1 MNRNR
6 VLSVLF
12 GSLML
17 ASPSFAQKSG
27 AKLLDVDRGYTSSE
41 AFATAAGVIAGAA
54 LPEPEPYAPVL
65 WEGRNATFRVLP
77 YNQTA
82 QTTVVRATDGV
93 QHVGMQYFFNPNQG
107 LDRSEAVLWDGSN
120 LVSLHQAG
128 WEGSDAR
135 AVFGGEQGGVVLTA
149 SGGVEA
155 TLWSG
160 SAASARSLHPGGP
173 DDLSAVTGMAAGVQ
187 VGGMDI
193 LSPERQY
200 FSHALWWAGS
210 AASAVDLHPSGARS
224 SFALG
229 TDGAQHAGYVIRD
242 DVRGAAVWTGT
253 VPAPVSLHPAGALES
268 EARGVAAGTAV
279 GYATGEDGIPR
290 ARAWRG
296 SADAAIDLHA
306 QLPTGF
312 LYSFANGI
320 DADGNVVGSAYEE
333 ATGSWRA
340 VLWSVP
346 VDAIRLSDFLAPL
359 QGTGHEQEFLA
370 GSVVPVK
377 LHAKN
382 AKGAPVKG
390 LTITLSVFELG
401 PSGDANAGAPGTKV
415 LEATFL
421 SDNGVYNYGLDT
433 GKLRPGSR
441 YRLVASEPS
450 TVATRT
456 TTLVVR

>member
-1 MNRNR
+1 
-6 VLSVLF
+6 VLSVLL

-17 ASPSFAQKSG
+17 AAPSFAQKSS

-41 AFATAAGVIAGAA
+41 AFAVAGGVIAGGA
-54 LPEPEPYAPVL
+54 LPEPEPYAPAL

-77 YNQTA
+77 YSGNA
-82 QTTVVRATDGV
+82 QTTIVRATDGV
-93 QHVGMQYFFNPNQG
+93 QHVGMQYFFDLPRG
-107 LDRSEAVLWDGSN
+107 IDRSEAVLWEGST
-120 LVSLHQAG
+120 LVSLHQSG
-128 WEGSDAR
+128 WEASDAR
-135 AVFGGEQGGVVLTA
+135 AVHGGEQGGVVLTA
-149 SGGVEA
+149 TGGVEA

-160 SAASARSLHPGGP
+160 TAASARSLHPGGF
-173 DDLSAVTGMAAGVQ
+173 DDLSAITGMAAGVQ

-210 AASAVDLHPSGARS
+210 AASVVDLHPAEARS
-224 SFALG
+224 SFLLG

-242 DVRGAAVWTGT
+242 GVRGAALWTGT
-253 VPAPVSLHPAGALES
+253 TPAPVSLHAAGALES

-279 GYATGEDGIPR
+279 GYSIGEDGIPR

-296 SADAAIDLHA
+296 SADGAIDLHA
-306 QLPTGF
+306 QLPPGF

-320 DADGNVVGSAYEE
+320 DGEGNVVGSAYEE
-333 ATGSWRA
+333 ATGYWRA

-359 QGTGHEQEFLA
+359 QGTGHEQEFLT

-390 LTITLSVFELG
+390 LTITLSVFDLG
-401 PSGDANAGAPGTKV
+401 PAPDGNAGTPGTKV

-433 GKLRPGSR
+433 GLLTPGRR

-450 TVATRT
+450 TVATRVT
-456 TTLVVR
+456 SLVVR